1 LHIHRNC
8 NDDNWNYFQHSAVRD
23 RCSNKSRF
31 QCKYLIGLKVI
42 QDSISLIF
50 LNSNFEIYRIN
61 TSDHPDLESY
71 RSNFRNPVLSASRMR
86 DNVERWLIHESL
98 PFDQVKN
105 EENTFQIL
113 VKHAGK
119 YGIPADI
126 FEPKAQLGILV
137 IGAKID
143 MKNNQII
150 RYRGFNDEEKNKF
163 ANKVS
168 DFCNSIEAISK
179 IITEDGKQKVAV
191 YVVLDDKENINQ
203 QVMFDA
209 IDSVSEKHEKT
220 SRFLLKTF

>member
-1 LHIHRNC
+1 M
-8 NDDNWNYFQHSAVRD
+8 S
-23 RCSNKSRF
+23 
-31 QCKYLIGLKVI
+31 
-42 QDSISLIF
+42 
-50 LNSNFEIYRIN
+50 
-61 TSDHPDLESY
+61 T
-71 RSNFRNPVLSASRMR
+71 SRMR

-105 EENTFQIL
+105 EENSFQIL
-113 VKHAGK
+113 VKHAGR
-119 YGIPADI
+119 YGIPIEI

-137 IGAKID
+137 LGVKIE

-150 RYRGFNDEEKNKF
+150 RYREFNQDEKAKF

-179 IITEDGKQKVAV
+179 IITEDGKQKIAI

-203 QVMFDA
+203 QSMFNA
-209 IDSVSEKHEKT
+209 IDSISEKHEKT